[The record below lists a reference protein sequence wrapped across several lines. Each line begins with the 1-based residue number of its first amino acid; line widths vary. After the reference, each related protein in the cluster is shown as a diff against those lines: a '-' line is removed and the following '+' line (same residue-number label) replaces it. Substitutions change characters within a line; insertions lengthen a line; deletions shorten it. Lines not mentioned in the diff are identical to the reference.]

1 MLLTE
6 KFKEELTSE
15 KFDSIKKSDVN
26 TMAVVLEQQEQA
38 INGMLKE
45 GTQAADVAGFTK
57 ILMPLVR
64 RVYPNLIANEI
75 AGVQPLNG
83 PTGYIYAMTSGYRGA
98 GVNATDANGN
108 RVSGGIGAD
117 GSKTVQA
124 QIITVANEAG
134 VDTVLGDL
142 TVDAIGSAIT
152 AGGVSGTI
160 MYTEGSIGVAG
171 GLKVLIKLDVP
182 GTPIVAGGTITAGI
196 TSSSADD
203 VITVAAT
210 YSNEATFN
218 RVLSGYTG
226 PVSTALGEQLAY
238 NMKEIGFSL
247 ERKSVEAETRKLKGE
262 YTLEMYQDLKSQHGL
277 NADEELMNI
286 MSYEMQA
293 EIDRE
298 VINKVNAT
306 ATVAGDLNVNGYDGR
321 WEIEKYRVLA
331 IKLADEAAKIGRKTR
346 RGSGNTLL
354 VSPKVAVMLEA
365 LGGFTASSINS
376 NVNGNSTAVAGTFDG
391 KYKVVVDT
399 FAEDDYATVLYKGQD
414 RRDSAVFF
422 APYVPASF
430 QRVTH
435 EASGQ
440 PAIILSQRYGLDTTP
455 LNPENFISTFSVTTT
470 GTALA

>member
-6 KFKEELTSE
+6 KFEKELMSE
-15 KFDSIKKSDVN
+15 QFDSIKKSDVN
-26 TMAVVLEQQEQA
+26 TMAVVLEQQEQS

-75 AGVQPLNG
+75 AGVQPMNG
-83 PTGYIYAMTSGYRGA
+83 PTGYIYAMTSGYRGD
-98 GVNATDANGN
+98 GVTNVN
-108 RVSGGIGAD
+108 GGIAAD
-117 GSKTVQA
+117 GSKTAQA
-124 QIITVANEAG
+124 QIVVVT
-134 VDTVLGDL
+134 GD
-142 TVDAIGSAIT
+142 AS
-152 AGGVSGTI
+152 S
-160 MYTEGSIGVAG
+160 
-171 GLKVLIKLDVP
+171 
-182 GTPIVAGGTITAGI
+182 IVAGTIISNTSVTDENLGTVLYKEAGNTANTTKLLVKTDGVFSFAGSTIVYDNTAGTAVQI
-196 TSSSADD
+196 AD
-203 VITVAAT
+203 VAVSAT

-226 PVSTALGEQLAY
+226 SHSTAIGEGLGY

-247 ERKSVEAETRKLKGE
+247 ERKSIEAETRKLKGE
-262 YTLEMYQDLKSQHGL
+262 YTLEMYQDLKAQHGL

-306 ATVAGDLNVNGYDGR
+306 AGVSEDLVVSDYDGR

-331 IKLADEAAKIGRKTR
+331 IKLASEAATIGRKTR
-346 RGSGNTLL
+346 RGTGNTLL

-365 LGGFTASSINS
+365 LGGFAASSVNTS
-376 NVNGNSTAVAGTFDG
+376 VNGGSTAVAGTFDG
-391 KYKVVVDT
+391 KYKVVVDS
-399 FAEDDYATVLYKGQD
+399 FAEEDYATVMYKGQD

-455 LNPENFISTFSVTTT
+455 LNPENFISTFNIDFA
-470 GTALA
+470 TAASTPVSPLA